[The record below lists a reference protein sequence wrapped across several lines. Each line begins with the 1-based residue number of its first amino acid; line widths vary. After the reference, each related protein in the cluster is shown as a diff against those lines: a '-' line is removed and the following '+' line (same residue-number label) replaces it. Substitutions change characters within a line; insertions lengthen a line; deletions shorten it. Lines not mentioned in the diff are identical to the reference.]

1 MRGVAFAE
9 TARAC
14 SLAIVA
20 SLVTCGSASAETLML
35 NDGSVIRGD
44 IKTLQDDVYTIETD
58 SLGTIRVRKQDVRV
72 IDRNDEAELGP
83 PVLSS
88 IDESP
93 PEQADLQAIQ
103 SRMMQIPDLFSM
115 IEALR
120 SDPDMQAVLSDP
132 EILNALASGD
142 FATLMN
148 NPKIIA
154 LTGNAKVR
162 DVIEKVE

>member
-1 MRGVAFAE
+1 
-9 TARAC
+9 
-14 SLAIVA
+14 
-20 SLVTCGSASAETLML
+20 ML